1 VKETLMVPLLL
12 VTLCDAPL
20 SFAQAKP
27 STTSP
32 NEDRSLTVTTIGNGD
47 MFGHRAAF
55 RTYETQNH
63 TEALVWYTTFR
74 TEQEAKHAI
83 KKSIREYKITG
94 KKHIKELSGRA
105 IGDRITG
112 TPRGQDKAF
121 MIIRRQGLNCWI
133 IQSISLE
140 VAMQVDGLIDPPL
153 AKN

>member
-1 VKETLMVPLLL
+1 
-12 VTLCDAPL
+12 
-20 SFAQAKP
+20 
-27 STTSP
+27 
-32 NEDRSLTVTTIGNGD
+32 
-47 MFGHRAAF
+47 
-55 RTYETQNH
+55 
-63 TEALVWYTTFR
+63 VWYTTFR